1 MLYEYTRVKLNILFE
16 KGKAMFLVQNIKYL
30 AKQRGITVAEL
41 ERNLKFGISSISK
54 WEKSSPSLAKVME
67 VSEYFNCTLDALVKE
82 NLSGKSF
89 YDLLVE
95 SLIYKTD
102 KEIIQWVS
110 VTNEDDADFQS
121 LSYDDYL
128 ISNTADYMRVI
139 QNPDTDFQI
148 AIGDIKAMISL
159 YKIDYNNGNIFFVNQ
174 TEDDGDDERPI
185 YNECFIAIK
194 PDKNSSPYLITEGI
208 SKSKLKTLYSA
219 ILNKLYYE
227 PQEKKRIDFI
237 KEFING

>member
-1 MLYEYTRVKLNILFE
+1 
-16 KGKAMFLVQNIKYL
+16 MFLVQNIKYL

-67 VSEYFNCTLDALVKE
+67 VSEYFNCTLDSLVKE

-174 TEDDGDDERPI
+174 AEDDGDDERPI

-194 PDKNSSPYLITEGI
+194 PDKNSRPYLITEGI

>member
-1 MLYEYTRVKLNILFE
+1 
-16 KGKAMFLVQNIKYL
+16 MFLVQNIKYL

>member
-1 MLYEYTRVKLNILFE
+1 
-16 KGKAMFLVQNIKYL
+16 MFLVQNIKYL

-54 WEKSSPSLAKVME
+54 WEKSSPSLTKVME

-95 SLIYKTD
+95 SLIYKTN

-110 VTNEDDADFQS
+110 VTNGDDADFQS

-139 QNPDTDFQI
+139 QNPDVDFQI
-148 AIGDIKAMISL
+148 DIGDIKAMINL

-174 TEDDGDDERPI
+174 IEDDGNDERPI

>member
-1 MLYEYTRVKLNILFE
+1 
-16 KGKAMFLVQNIKYL
+16 MFLVQNIKYL

-110 VTNEDDADFQS
+110 IISGDDDFEDFSYNEHLITNTAEYMRMIQNPDADFQIS
-121 LSYDDYL
+121 LS
-128 ISNTADYMRVI
+128 
-139 QNPDTDFQI
+139 
-148 AIGDIKAMISL
+148 DIKASISL
-159 YKIDYNNGNIFFVNQ
+159 YKIEYNNGNIYFISQ

-185 YNECFIAIK
+185 YSGSFIAIR
-194 PDKNSSPYLITEGI
+194 PDKNSRPYLVTERI
-208 SKSKLKTLYSA
+208 SENKLKTLYSS

-237 KEFING
+237 KDFING